1 MQMGFFFFSVWLL
14 GKLERRKD
22 MLLNCHCYDLLF
34 GWLRFSLLFV
44 N

>member
-22 MLLNCHCYDLLF
+22 MLLNCQTVMICCLV
-34 GWLRFSLLFV
+34 G
-44 N
+44 